1 MKKNARILITIIC
14 IIIPITFLFL
24 VTPRAKTSI
33 SKTSATLYINGECYE
48 GVAIMY
54 WYNRDELGTA
64 RFSIELIPVLEA
76 LGCKIKTGGTANG
89 TKTVFQ
95 IGDREFT
102 IYSSGELYDNKGLLC
117 SDAAHPHNTI
127 WRTGPLYFDDSNY
140 KGGTIFTWI

>member
-1 MKKNARILITIIC
+1 MKKNARILIT
-14 IIIPITFLFL
+14 
-24 VTPRAKTSI
+24 
-33 SKTSATLYINGECYE
+33 
-48 GVAIMY
+48 

-76 LGCKIKTGGTANG
+76 LGCKIKTGGTAKD

-117 SDAAHPHNTI
+117 SDAAHPQNTI

-140 KGGTIFTWI
+140 KGVLSLLGFDGINCEVNENERVISLTATLRLD